1 MITYLEPLS
10 ITFGVDELSS
20 LDLFDKQGVL
30 LLSKGKPITPFI
42 HELLKRRE
50 VYTLKYQL
58 EKSESPH
65 PCKFPDI
72 EYQDIVSY
80 VREVFEDMCLFSTD
94 HLQKTFSVVDKIIH
108 ELEGSNQ
115 LYLDLNKF
123 RTFDNYTYVHSVN
136 VAILATLIGLQLG
149 FCGTSLRDLTL
160 GAMLHDIGKRS
171 IPSEILN
178 KPTSLTPSE
187 FEIIKQ
193 HPAFGEEM
201 LNNTNLSGE
210 VLSGEV
216 LSIIRHHHERWNG
229 KGYPDRI
236 QHNAIALNAQIVAV
250 ADVFDAL
257 VSDRPY
263 SKGLPPYYA
272 LELIIAGSG
281 EDFNEEIV
289 KSLLRCLVL
298 YPEGSIVTLNTGEVG
313 IVIGVQRNNPS
324 RPILKVLFDKYGNYL
339 YEDKICDLSK
349 DLTKFV
355 KTIDFRFVP

>member
-1 MITYLEPLS
+1 MITYLEPIA
-10 ITFGVDELSS
+10 ITFGVGEQSA

-30 LLSKGKPITPFI
+30 LLSKGKLITPVI
-42 HELLKRRE
+42 HDLLKRRE

-58 EKSESPH
+58 DKSISRSP
-65 PCKFPDI
+65 CRFPET
-72 EYQDIVSY
+72 EYQNIVSY
-80 VREVFEDMCLFSTD
+80 VRAVFEDMCLFSFE
-94 HLQKTFSVVDKIIH
+94 HLEEIFSVIETIIG

-115 LYLDLNKF
+115 VYLDLNKF

-136 VAILATLIGLQLG
+136 VAILAALIGLQLG
-149 FCGTSLRDLTL
+149 FKAKNLRDLTL

-178 KPTSLTPSE
+178 KSSNLTPVE
-187 FEIIKQ
+187 FEIIKS
-193 HPAFGEEM
+193 HPLLGEEM
-201 LNNTNLSGE
+201 LKKANLS
-210 VLSGEV
+210 SEV

-229 KGYPDRI
+229 TGYPDRI
-236 QHNAIALNAQIVAV
+236 SRNAITQNAQIVAV

-263 SKGLPPYYA
+263 RKGLPPYYA
-272 LELIIAGSG
+272 LELVVAGSG
-281 EDFNEEIV
+281 GDFNEEIV
-289 KSLLRCLVL
+289 RSLFRCLVL

-313 IVIGVQRNNPS
+313 IVIGVQRMSPS

-339 YEDKICDLSK
+339 YEDKICDLTV

-355 KTIDFRFVP
+355 KSIDFRFVP